1 MRLYTWTLQH
11 FIFYKQLI
19 WHLLSFNRTA
29 LMSDIKMYVTNGPML
44 SFMIVRRIVHGYML
58 LKLRRDKK
66 GKKEI

>member
-1 MRLYTWTLQH
+1 MRLYTWTLQY

-29 LMSDIKMYVTNGPML
+29 LMSDIKMYVTNGQML